1 MTETTQTSAPKRKS
15 PRWVK
20 VFLVISLA
28 FNLLIIGA
36 VASKVFRPHH
46 RFGGGYKMHH
56 TKPGPSARPGALI
69 KAGRHMMRKM
79 SPERRHEMFQTLNKH
94 RANMQ
99 EQMKTLAATRLAFA
113 QHLTN
118 RPDDQAE
125 FEKTYIAV
133 KTAED
138 ALRDKFSEMTN
149 DFIKNLTPAERK
161 LYAKIL
167 QDPPRRHWFNR
178 R

>member
-1 MTETTQTSAPKRKS
+1 MEKRY
-15 PRWVK
+15 RVMIH
-20 VFLVISLA
+20 L
-28 FNLLIIGA
+28 
-36 VASKVFRPHH
+36 
-46 RFGGGYKMHH
+46 
-56 TKPGPSARPGALI
+56 
-69 KAGRHMMRKM
+69 
-79 SPERRHEMFQTLNKH
+79 
-94 RANMQ
+94 Q